1 MQNEYLLT
9 LNMLSYLYGYKKVE
23 ILKYLAKNVD
33 ENLIFRGTYKDIMEA
48 TNASKPTVVSLF
60 KDLKNIHLLKKE
72 KNGLYRLN
80 QKLNP
85 KFAIENANLS

>member
-1 MQNEYLLT
+1 MQNECLLT

-23 ILKYLAKNVD
+23 ILKYLAKNMD
-33 ENLIFRGTYKDIMEA
+33 KDLLFHGTYKDIMLA

-72 KNGLYRLN
+72 KNGLYRLSP
-80 QKLNP
+80 KL
-85 KFAIENANLS
+85 KDNL

>member
-1 MQNEYLLT
+1 MKNEYLLT

-23 ILKYLAKNVD
+23 ILKYLSKNVD
-33 ENLIFRGTYKDIMEA
+33 DELFYRGTYKDIMEA
-48 TNASKPTVVSLF
+48 TNASKPTVVALF

-80 QKLNP
+80 LKL
-85 KFAIENANLS
+85 KETK